1 MEERCRIPTMK
12 ESDGCIVDMY
22 LLGGETCGWYLDIR
36 VCRYTYFQNGFS

>member
-22 LLGGETCGWYLDIR
+22 LLGGETCGWYLDIHSFFFIR
-36 VCRYTYFQNGFS
+36 NLLRK